1 MTANEFFK
9 SLIGLDITE
18 ARKKLGYWWVLETY
32 HVDFRGGLYV
42 FERAAGGQVAVRT
55 ENNIIKSESHNIL
68 AEIYQKRDLK

>member
-18 ARKKLGYWWVLETY
+18 ASKKLGYWWVLTSSQ
-32 HVDFRGGLYV
+32 VNPPVGLYV

-55 ENNIIKSESHNIL
+55 ENNIITSERHNIL
-68 AEIYQKRDLK
+68 AEIYQKRDL